1 MVKIK
6 AVIMA
11 GGKGTRLRPL
21 TCGIPKPMVPI
32 FDRPVMEYT
41 LKLLKKHYIYDVGVT
56 LAYLPQVIMDY
67 FGEGKDYELN
77 VQYFIE
83 KTALGT
89 GGSVRNT
96 GDFLDGTFIVISGDS
111 LTDLDLGKAVEFH
124 KSKKS
129 KATLVL
135 KKEPVP
141 IEYGVIITAAD
152 GRIVRF
158 LEKPSWGEVFSDTVN
173 TGIYILEPEVLEYY
187 PKGENFDFSKDLFP
201 KLLEDNIPMYGYI
214 TEDYWCDI
222 GDLTSYRQTHF
233 DVLDGKLKLDL
244 EAKEITK
251 GVWMGSG
258 TFISSNAKLI
268 PPVYVGSGSIIDGGA
283 IIDSYSVISRNCR
296 IGENSR
302 VKRSILWK
310 NSEIG
315 DGNGI
320 SGAVLCSNTI
330 VKNRVNIL
338 ENTVIGQDTILL
350 DGSLIKPDI
359 KIWPEKK
366 VYENTIVT
374 QNIIWGTKASKNI
387 FGVRGI
393 SGILNQE
400 LSPEFCS
407 RLGSAY
413 AASMSGN
420 AALVVS
426 SDNNPQSFIVKS
438 SIVSGILSEGS
449 QSIVLDKSI
458 TPMARFG
465 IRYHKAVGGIHIYT
479 SHRKPYRTYIEFFDN
494 KGVNVAR
501 NMERSIENLLNRDD
515 YDRCKVEDIKS
526 SMRMENFHEIYIR
539 QGVEIISKTD
549 EIRRKNFKVILASQS
564 ENAAAIAYKYL
575 QYLGCNVSL
584 VWVENEARNIAK
596 QLLNIKA
603 DLGIIIGENGENL
616 ILIDEKGKIIKDEEY
631 FLMAEIIAIKG
642 YNAAKLVFPYAFPT
656 AAEEIANDYGVQILR
671 TSSNISNIIGEML
684 QSQDKAY
691 WPPAQFVLN
700 HDAIWAL
707 GYILEYIAK
716 ENLRLSEIAEQIPKF
731 YYTKSE
737 IACDWKDKGRVI
749 REIAVKRNGHELEL
763 LEGVK
768 IKDHRGW
775 ALLLPDNEKPI
786 FNVYTQGFSQEMA
799 KELSADLT
807 NRIADLL
814 KNKKN

>member
-1 MVKIK
+1 
-6 AVIMA
+6 MA

-32 FDRPVMEYT
+32 FDSPVMEYT
-41 LKLLKKHYIYDVGVT
+41 LKLLKMHNIYDVGVT

-77 VQYFIE
+77 IQYFIE

-96 GDFLDGTFIVISGDS
+96 GDFLDSTFIVISGDS

-124 KSKKS
+124 KNKKS

-135 KKEPVP
+135 KREPVP

-152 GRIVRF
+152 GRIIRF

-201 KLLEDNIPMYGYI
+201 KLLEDDVPMYGYI

-258 TFISSNAKLI
+258 TFISSNAILI
-268 PPVYVGSGSIIDGGA
+268 PPIYIGSSSIIDDGA
-283 IIDSYSVISRNCR
+283 IIDSYSVISKNCR
-296 IGENSR
+296 IGENSKI
-302 VKRSILWK
+302 KRSIIWK

-315 DGNGI
+315 ESNGI
-320 SGAVLCSNTI
+320 SGAVLCSNTV

-393 SGILNQE
+393 SGILNQD

-413 AASMSGN
+413 AASIVENGS
-420 AALVVS
+420 LVVS
-426 SDNNPQSFIVKS
+426 SDNNPQSFIAKS
-438 SIVSGILSEGS
+438 SMVSGILSEGS

-465 IRYHKAVGGIHIYT
+465 IRYHKAAGGIHIYT
-479 SHRKPYRTYIEFFDN
+479 SHRKPYMTYIEFFDS
-494 KGVNVAR
+494 KGVNVGR
-501 NMERSIENLLNRDD
+501 SMERNIENLLNRDD

-526 SMRMENFHEIYIR
+526 PMRMENFHEIYIR
-539 QGVEIISKTD
+539 QGVELISNID
-549 EIRRKNFKVILASQS
+549 EIRRTNFKIILASQS

-575 QYLGCNVSL
+575 QYLGCSISL
-584 VWVENEARNIAK
+584 VWGENEARNIAK
-596 QLLNIKA
+596 QLLNNKA

-616 ILIDEKGKIIKDEEY
+616 ILIDEKGNIIKDEEY
-631 FLMAEIIAIKG
+631 FLMTEIIAIKG
-642 YNAAKLVFPYAFPT
+642 YKASKLVFPYAFPT

-671 TSSNISNIIGEML
+671 TSSNVSNIIGEIL
-684 QSQDKAY
+684 QSQDKTY
-691 WPPAQFVLN
+691 WPPTQFVLN
-700 HDAIWAL
+700 HDAVWAL

-716 ENLRLSEIAEQIPKF
+716 ENLKLSEIVEQIPKF

-775 ALLLPDNEKPI
+775 ALLLPDNEKPV

>member
-1 MVKIK
+1 
-6 AVIMA
+6 MA

-32 FDRPVMEYT
+32 FDSPVMEYT
-41 LKLLKKHYIYDVGVT
+41 LKLLKMHNIYDVGVT

-77 VQYFIE
+77 IQYFIE

-96 GDFLDGTFIVISGDS
+96 GDFLDSTFIVISGDS

-124 KSKKS
+124 KNKKS

-135 KKEPVP
+135 KREPVP

-152 GRIVRF
+152 GRIIRF

-201 KLLEDNIPMYGYI
+201 KLLEDDVPMYGYI

-258 TFISSNAKLI
+258 TFISSNAILI
-268 PPVYVGSGSIIDGGA
+268 PPIYIGSSSIIDDGA
-283 IIDSYSVISRNCR
+283 IIDSYSVISKNCR
-296 IGENSR
+296 IGENSKI
-302 VKRSILWK
+302 KRSIIWK

-315 DGNGI
+315 ESNGI
-320 SGAVLCSNTI
+320 SGAVLCSNTV

-393 SGILNQE
+393 SGILNQD

-413 AASMSGN
+413 AASIVENGS
-420 AALVVS
+420 LVVS
-426 SDNNPQSFIVKS
+426 SDNNPQSFIAKS
-438 SIVSGILSEGS
+438 SMVSGILSEGS

-465 IRYHKAVGGIHIYT
+465 IRYHKAAGGIHIYT
-479 SHRKPYRTYIEFFDN
+479 SHRKPYRTYIEFFDS
-494 KGVNVAR
+494 KGVNVGR
-501 NMERSIENLLNRDD
+501 SMERNIENLLNRDD

-526 SMRMENFHEIYIR
+526 PMRMENFHEIYIG
-539 QGVEIISKTD
+539 QGVELISNID
-549 EIRRKNFKVILASQS
+549 EIRRTNFKIILASQS

-596 QLLNIKA
+596 QLLNNKA
-603 DLGIIIGENGENL
+603 GLGIIIGENGENL
-616 ILIDEKGKIIKDEEY
+616 ILIDEKGNIIKDEEY
-631 FLMAEIIAIKG
+631 FLMTEIIAIKG
-642 YNAAKLVFPYAFPT
+642 YKASKLVFPYAFPT

-671 TSSNISNIIGEML
+671 TSSNVSNIIGEIL
-684 QSQDKAY
+684 QSQDKTY
-691 WPPAQFVLN
+691 WPPTQFVLN
-700 HDAIWAL
+700 HDAVWAL

-716 ENLRLSEIAEQIPKF
+716 ENLKLSEIVEQIPKF

-775 ALLLPDNEKPI
+775 ALLLPDNEKPV

>member
-1 MVKIK
+1 
-6 AVIMA
+6 MA

-41 LKLLKKHYIYDVGVT
+41 LKLLKMHSIYDVGVT

-77 VQYFIE
+77 IQYFIE

-111 LTDLDLGKAVEFH
+111 LTDLDLGKAIEFH
-124 KSKKS
+124 KNKKS

-135 KKEPVP
+135 KREPVP

-152 GRIVRF
+152 GRIIRF

-173 TGIYILEPEVLEYY
+173 TGIYILEPEVLGYY
-187 PKGENFDFSKDLFP
+187 QKGENFDFSKDLFP
-201 KLLEDNIPMYGYI
+201 KLLEDDVPMYGYI

-244 EAKEITK
+244 EAKEIRK

-258 TFISSNAKLI
+258 TFISSNAILI
-268 PPVYVGSGSIIDGGA
+268 PPVYIGSGSIIDAGA
-283 IIDSYSVISRNCR
+283 IIDSYSDISKNCR
-296 IGENSR
+296 IGENSK
-302 VKRSILWK
+302 VKRSIIWK

-315 DGNGI
+315 ESNGI
-320 SGAVLCSNTI
+320 SGAVLCTNTV

-393 SGILNQE
+393 SGILNQD

-407 RLGSAY
+407 RLGSSY
-413 AASMSGN
+413 AASMAGKGS
-420 AALVVS
+420 LVVS
-426 SDNNPQSFIVKS
+426 SDNNPQSFIAKS
-438 SIVSGILSEGS
+438 SMVSGILSEGS

-465 IRYHKAVGGIHIYT
+465 IRYHKAAGGIHIYT
-479 SHRKPYRTYIEFFDN
+479 SHRKPYRTYIEFFDS
-494 KGVNVAR
+494 KSVNVGR
-501 NMERSIENLLNRDD
+501 SMERNIENLLNRDD

-526 SMRMENFHEIYIR
+526 PMRMENFHEIYIR
-539 QGVEIISKTD
+539 QGVELISKID

-584 VWVENEARNIAK
+584 VWGENEARNIAK
-596 QLLNIKA
+596 QLLNNKT

-616 ILIDEKGKIIKDEEY
+616 ILIDEKGNIIKDEEY
-631 FLMAEIIAIKG
+631 FLMTEIIAIKG
-642 YNAAKLVFPYAFPT
+642 YKASKLVFPYAFPT

-671 TSSNISNIIGEML
+671 TSSNVSNIIGEIL
-684 QSQDKAY
+684 QSQDKTY
-691 WPPAQFVLN
+691 WPPTQFVLN
-700 HDAIWAL
+700 HDAVWAL

-716 ENLRLSEIAEQIPKF
+716 ENLKLSEIVEQIPKF

-775 ALLLPDNEKPI
+775 ALLLPDNEKPV

>member
-1 MVKIK
+1 
-6 AVIMA
+6 MA

-41 LKLLKKHYIYDVGVT
+41 LKLLKMHNIYDVGVT

-77 VQYFIE
+77 IQYFIE

-96 GDFLDGTFIVISGDS
+96 GDFLDSTFIVISGDS

-124 KSKKS
+124 KNKKS

-135 KKEPVP
+135 KREPVP

-152 GRIVRF
+152 GRIIRF

-201 KLLEDNIPMYGYI
+201 KLLEDDVPMYGYI

-258 TFISSNAKLI
+258 TFISSNAILI
-268 PPVYVGSGSIIDGGA
+268 PPVYIGSGSIIDAGA
-283 IIDSYSVISRNCR
+283 IIDSYSDISKNCR
-296 IGENSR
+296 IGENSK
-302 VKRSILWK
+302 VKRSIIWK

-315 DGNGI
+315 ESNGI
-320 SGAVLCSNTI
+320 SGAVLCTNTV

-393 SGILNQE
+393 SGILNQD

-407 RLGSAY
+407 RLGSSY
-413 AASMSGN
+413 AASMAGKGS
-420 AALVVS
+420 LVVS
-426 SDNNPQSFIVKS
+426 SDNNPQSFIAKS
-438 SIVSGILSEGS
+438 SMVSGILSEGS

-465 IRYHKAVGGIHIYT
+465 IRYHKAAGGIHIYT
-479 SHRKPYRTYIEFFDN
+479 SHRKPYRTYIEFFDS
-494 KGVNVAR
+494 KSVNVGR
-501 NMERSIENLLNRDD
+501 SMERNIENLLNRDD

-526 SMRMENFHEIYIR
+526 PMRMENFHEIYIR
-539 QGVEIISKTD
+539 QGVELISKID

-575 QYLGCNVSL
+575 QYLGCSISL
-584 VWVENEARNIAK
+584 VWGENEARNIAK
-596 QLLNIKA
+596 QLLNNKA
-603 DLGIIIGENGENL
+603 GLGIIIGENGENL
-616 ILIDEKGKIIKDEEY
+616 ILIDEKGNIIKDEEY
-631 FLMAEIIAIKG
+631 FLMTEIIAIKG
-642 YNAAKLVFPYAFPT
+642 YKASKLVFPYAFPT

-671 TSSNISNIIGEML
+671 TSSNVSNIIGEIL
-684 QSQDKAY
+684 QSQDKTY
-691 WPPAQFVLN
+691 WPPTQFVLN
-700 HDAIWAL
+700 HDAVWAL

-716 ENLRLSEIAEQIPKF
+716 ENLKLSEIVEQIPKF

-775 ALLLPDNEKPI
+775 ALLLPDNEKPV

>member
-1 MVKIK
+1 
-6 AVIMA
+6 MA

-77 VQYFIE
+77 IQYFIE

-124 KSKKS
+124 KNKKS
-129 KATLVL
+129 RATLVL
-135 KKEPVP
+135 KREPVP
-141 IEYGVIITAAD
+141 IEYGVIITDSD

-173 TGIYILEPEVLEYY
+173 TGIYILEPEVLKYY
-187 PKGENFDFSKDLFP
+187 KEGENFDFSKDLFP
-201 KLLEDNIPMYGYI
+201 KLLEDDVPIYGYI

-222 GDLTSYRQTHF
+222 GDLSSYRQTHF
-233 DVLDGKLKLDL
+233 DVLDSKLKLNL
-244 EAKEITK
+244 EATEIRR
-251 GVWMGSG
+251 GIWVGRG
-258 TFISSNAKLI
+258 TFISHNARLVS
-268 PPVYVGSGSIIDGGA
+268 PVYIGSGSIIDDGA
-283 IIDSYSVISRNCR
+283 LIDSYSVISKNCR
-296 IGENSR
+296 IGERSKI
-302 VKRSILWK
+302 KRSIIWK
-310 NSEIG
+310 NGEIG
-315 DGNGI
+315 ECSGI
-320 SGAVLCSNTI
+320 SGAVLCSNAI
-330 VKNRVNIL
+330 IKNRVNIF

-387 FGVRGI
+387 FGFRGI
-393 SGILNQE
+393 SGILNQD

-413 AASMSGN
+413 AASMGGN
-420 AALVVS
+420 VALVVS

-465 IRYHKAVGGIHIYT
+465 VRYHRAAGGMHIYT
-479 SHRKPYRTYIEFFDN
+479 SHKKPHRTYIEFFDN
-494 KGVNVAR
+494 NGVNVSR
-501 NMERSIENLLNRDD
+501 NMERNIENLLNRDD

-526 SMRMENFHEIYIR
+526 LMRMENFHEIYIR
-539 QGVEIISKTD
+539 QGVELISKID

-564 ENAAAIAYKYL
+564 ENAASIAYKYL
-575 QYLGCNVSL
+575 QYLGCSVSL
-584 VWVENEARNIAK
+584 VWGENEARNISK
-596 QLLNIKA
+596 QLLNKKA
-603 DLGIIIGENGENL
+603 DLGIIIWENGENL
-616 ILIDEKGKIIKDEEY
+616 ILIDEKGDIIKDEEY

-642 YNAAKLVFPYAFPT
+642 YKAGKLVFPYAFPT
-656 AAEEIANDYGVQILR
+656 AAEEIAQNYGVQILR
-671 TSSNISNIIGEML
+671 TSSNISNIIGEIL
-684 QSQDKAY
+684 RSEDKTF
-691 WPPAQFVLN
+691 WPPTQFVLN

-716 ENLRLSEIAEQIPKF
+716 ENLRLSDIAAQIPKF

-775 ALLLPDNEKPI
+775 ALLLPDIEKPV

-807 NRIADLL
+807 ERIADLL
-814 KNKKN
+814 KNRKN